1 MFKWLEDAFHV
12 SKFGI
17 HYPII
22 IRREMLKWKGT
33 IYNASRKRE
42 RGGRRER
49 EREGKRRKNTVPVFS
64 ASIISDS
71 MFS

>member
-1 MFKWLEDAFHV
+1 
-12 SKFGI
+12 
-17 HYPII
+17 
-22 IRREMLKWKGT
+22 MLKWKGT

>member
-1 MFKWLEDAFHV
+1 
-12 SKFGI
+12 
-17 HYPII
+17 
-22 IRREMLKWKGT
+22 ML
-33 IYNASRKRE
+33 AERE
-42 RGGRRER
+42 REEGGERER